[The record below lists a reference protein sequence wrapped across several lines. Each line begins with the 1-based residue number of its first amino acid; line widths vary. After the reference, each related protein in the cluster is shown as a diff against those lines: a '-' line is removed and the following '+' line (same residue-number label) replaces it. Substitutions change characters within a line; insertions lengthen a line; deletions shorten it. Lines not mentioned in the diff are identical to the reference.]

1 MSSRQRLAPPA
12 AVLELEVTGALRLR
26 RYSIPPCESPRTRDR
41 HRAKTQHAR
50 GWKAPH
56 NNSGREHTNRRPNN
70 RRDRRSGS
78 VPQRCGIRKLYRC
91 CSSPSSVREEA
102 IFRQTRH
109 STGKR
114 PPQTRPL
121 DARLGRHP
129 PQSLA
134 AYLLPTPPQ
143 RRQTSQGRH
152 HCRYAQTAHCDLQ
165 CCQTSNAICSA
176 SSCYVDLTAPDQP
189 YADRGNRGHAKRS
202 AEFS

>member
-1 MSSRQRLAPPA
+1 MTS
-12 AVLELEVTGALRLR
+12 ALRLR

-56 NNSGREHTNRRPNN
+56 NNSGREHTNCRPNN

-91 CSSPSSVREEA
+91 CSSPPSVWEEA

-134 AYLLPTPPQ
+134 AYLLPTPRSAGKRPKI
-143 RRQTSQGRH
+143 
-152 HCRYAQTAHCDLQ
+152 
-165 CCQTSNAICSA
+165 AIIA
-176 SSCYVDLTAPDQP
+176 AMHKLLTAI
-189 YADRGNRGHAKRS
+189 YSVAKHRTPFVPQVP
-202 AEFS
+202 ATLT